1 MISLIR
7 LCRQKWLSLHLR
19 TEWSGSLLRPLLHCS
34 AEKRQ
39 AALSAAVVT
48 SVGAA
53 MANPLLAEAAVTPTL
68 KNLVSSVIAGAIVL
82 GLIAVAVTAV
92 SNFDPVRR

>member
-1 MISLIR
+1 MIPLQTVPPEVVESAPADR
-7 LCRQKWLSLHLR
+7 L
-19 TEWSGSLLRPLLHCS
+19 EWHSPKTVVVHCS